1 MESYRDIKD
10 SYKVEGTIGKGPSAY
25 IKLKKAKNTATGI
38 KYSVKIYTKK
48 KMSEEETQQLIR
60 EIEILKQIDH
70 PNVVKLI
77 DVFENESHF
86 CLVMDLMEGGDMLSL
101 IDRRFEK
108 EDLEK
113 FEEDE
118 ACETVKSV
126 ILAIQY
132 CHGIG
137 IVHRDIKPENLLL

>member
-1 MESYRDIKD
+1 M
-10 SYKVEGTIGKGPSAY
+10 
-25 IKLKKAKNTATGI
+25 
-38 KYSVKIYTKK
+38 
-48 KMSEEETQQLIR
+48 
-60 EIEILKQIDH
+60 
-70 PNVVKLI
+70 VKLI
-77 DVFENESHF
+77 DVFENETHW

-101 IDRRFEK
+101 IDKRFEK

-137 IVHRDIKPENLLL
+137 IVHRDIKLENLLL